1 MTPRIKTLI
10 SDMIETMNAEDGVG
24 IVAPQVGVLKKEFL

>member
-1 MTPRIKTLI
+1 MTRELKLL

-24 IVAPQVGVLKKEFL
+24 IVAPQVGVLKEFL